1 MSNQRGVAF
10 FWDTRCISNEVPLFD
25 WYRVCWTAVY
35 NGLWVSQIHC
45 LVFQCG
51 ESYPLLHTAKAI
63 VLKTRP
69 IPMPAEIGYSLR
81 RGRGG
86 SLDCVWGVQ
95 THSGPPVILVPFRK
109 DLARMNGTPQP
120 NQKWLPAQGIERGS
134 LNPKPQPLTSG
145 RFLTPKFITCCSNKR
160 DVTSYQSQKHS
171 HNRLPHLAAHLEFN
185 TLSSRVSQVQ
195 RD

>member
-1 MSNQRGVAF
+1 MSVNISIIKINWISESIFCCKRHIQNDRLIIFSTIVIFRPSTMRREYSSRPYTHARRNWLLFAKRQR
-10 FWDTRCISNEVPLFD
+10 
-25 WYRVCWTAVY
+25 
-35 NGLWVSQIHC
+35 
-45 LVFQCG
+45 
-51 ESYPLLHTAKAI
+51 
-63 VLKTRP
+63 
-69 IPMPAEIGYSLR
+69 
-81 RGRGG
+81 G

-95 THSGPPVILVPFRK
+95 THNGPPVFLVLFRK

-185 TLSSRVSQVQ
+185 TLSSQVSQVQ